1 MSRIRR
7 ETRETRIDLSIRS
20 GPGESEVETEEGF
33 LTHMLETFAR
43 YGGLELKVDATG
55 DLRHH
60 LVEDVGITMGIALR
74 EEVPEASSRYG
85 WAVIPMDDALVE
97 AAVDLGGRPYYEGP
111 LPSRLYEHFLQ
122 SFAVNLGAT
131 LHVRVIRGK
140 DRHHTVETAV
150 KAVGMAVRQALRSGD
165 AVFSTKGSVSIT
177 RVEEE

>member
-1 MSRIRR
+1 MSRIKR
-7 ETRETRIDLSIRS
+7 ETKETRIDLSIRS
-20 GPGESEVETEEGF
+20 GAGEAEVETGEPF

-43 YGGLELKVDATG
+43 YGGLELKVIATG

-74 EEVPEASSRYG
+74 EEVPETASRYG

-111 LPSRLYEHFLQ
+111 LPSRLYQHFLQ

-131 LHVRVIRGK
+131 LHVRVVRGK
-140 DRHHTVETAV
+140 DRHHTVEAAV
-150 KAVGMAVRQALRSGD
+150 KAVGLAVRQALQVGD
-165 AVFSTKGSVSIT
+165 AVFSTKGSVTIT
-177 RVEEE
+177 RPEEE